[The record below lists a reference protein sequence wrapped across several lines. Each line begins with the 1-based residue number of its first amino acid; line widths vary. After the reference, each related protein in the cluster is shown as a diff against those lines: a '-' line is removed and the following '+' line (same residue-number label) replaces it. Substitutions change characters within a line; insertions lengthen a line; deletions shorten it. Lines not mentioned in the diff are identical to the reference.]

1 MIYDWEW
8 VTAVST
14 IRTISSVNNND
25 GCTATYCEELHFRCF
40 IWFVLIITRYFKW
53 NHRLVYFH
61 SLAGFFLSLWVSA
74 FYRILSGHARL
85 TCSRAL
91 PPLLS
96 NNSPGIVPQPNC
108 TTPDR
113 RLTWIPDTVPTQT
126 KPAVSCNPLQQA
138 HQKLHTQGLCDD
150 VTVPTQMRLL
160 WERGNEESRF
170 GRMCTVAFSLTF

>member
-1 MIYDWEW
+1 MKPSACFSSIPSQ
-8 VTAVST
+8 VS
-14 IRTISSVNNND
+14 
-25 GCTATYCEELHFRCF
+25 
-40 IWFVLIITRYFKW
+40 
-53 NHRLVYFH
+53 
-61 SLAGFFLSLWVSA
+61 LSLPLG
-74 FYRILSGHARL
+74 FCILSGHARDELRHGL

-126 KPAVSCNPLQQA
+126 KSAVSCEQLQQSRVA
-138 HQKLHTQGLCDD
+138 SIKSCTHTHTHTQGLCHD

-160 WERGNEESRF
+160 RERGNEESRF
-170 GRMCTVAFSLTF
+170 GRMCTVAFSLTFETTRGHSRSDLGQENAI